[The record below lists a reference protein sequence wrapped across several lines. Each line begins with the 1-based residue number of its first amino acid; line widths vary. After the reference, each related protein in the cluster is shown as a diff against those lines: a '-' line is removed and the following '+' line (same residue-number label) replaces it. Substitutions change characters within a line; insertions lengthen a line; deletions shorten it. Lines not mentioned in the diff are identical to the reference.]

1 MRPTAVLASAL
12 VRLAT
17 VLTVAVP
24 GGYGGGDGG
33 GGKRSGDG
41 GGGGEVGGEGVGGL
55 GGDPYTSTSTKFMI
69 REFPGNESVTNRPV
83 ATHGTVNGPCVAG
96 AAYAAQRVEGA
107 LETSL
112 THISKVPS
120 RSWQQSMRL

>member
-1 MRPTAVLASAL
+1 L
-12 VRLAT
+12 
-17 VLTVAVP
+17 
-24 GGYGGGDGG
+24 
-33 GGKRSGDG
+33 
-41 GGGGEVGGEGVGGL
+41 
-55 GGDPYTSTSTKFMI
+55 MI